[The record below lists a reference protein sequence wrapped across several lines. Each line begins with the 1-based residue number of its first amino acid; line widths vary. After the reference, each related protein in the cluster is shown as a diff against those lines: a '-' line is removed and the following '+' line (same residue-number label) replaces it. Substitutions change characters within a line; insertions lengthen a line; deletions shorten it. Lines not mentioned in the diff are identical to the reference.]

1 MPGRIAK
8 ILRRRLAKAKNSSA
22 GSGFRGSISRCLS
35 TASSSDRVLHDQL
48 AESLDR
54 LRNFP
59 NGIRLMV
66 INGLTIPTFEGFV
79 STVASYLDRRP
90 SGRWHFPDLNA
101 RTEVNP
107 MPVSGPAG
115 TVAIV
120 RARSELA
127 HSPLGPRDAVDVRRR
142 PIPGQSAL
150 RLQSI
155 RSRGDVSSR
164 RDAGVVRIGRVLD
177 SSVTSQFAFAAG
189 NVARRVT
196 PFIVE

>member
-1 MPGRIAK
+1 
-8 ILRRRLAKAKNSSA
+8 
-22 GSGFRGSISRCLS
+22 
-35 TASSSDRVLHDQL
+35 
-48 AESLDR
+48 
-54 LRNFP
+54 
-59 NGIRLMV
+59 MV

-155 RSRGDVSSR
+155 RSRGDAISRSRSRVVGAGRIFCPSLSSEFDFASR
-164 RDAGVVRIGRVLD
+164 GVAGGIAK
-177 SSVTSQFAFAAG
+177 TW
-189 NVARRVT
+189 
-196 PFIVE
+196 